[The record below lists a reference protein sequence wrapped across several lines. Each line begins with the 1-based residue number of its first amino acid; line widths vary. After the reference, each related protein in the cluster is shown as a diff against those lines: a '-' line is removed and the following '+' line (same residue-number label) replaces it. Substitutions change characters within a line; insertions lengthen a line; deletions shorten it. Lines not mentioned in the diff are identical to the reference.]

1 MDCNKNI
8 FTNINDEINMGY
20 NVIWIDDEWD
30 TRGKN
35 FIELCRLRHQILI
48 TPFKTRKDGIAA
60 LESNLKHW
68 DAVILDAKAYNNSE
82 NEEADTDGLYAAR
95 ERLIELRLQ
104 RYIPFFVL
112 TGQPDLMSEKSFEK
126 SVGKFYDKKKPDDV
140 NKLIYDIKDE
150 ASKSSRYQIRSM
162 YHDSVERLK
171 NISIEAC
178 EVVVD
183 ILEAMHYPEL
193 PFTPKL
199 YFNPLRQALEYIF
212 RTANKAGIIP
222 DDFFASGNVNLN
234 QCFMYIIGR
243 NAEIVGFRYGNQGER
258 IAPGYIHNMMSLIIN
273 LGNIKSHSQLSDDE
287 VQEAENKFL
296 NDGVS
301 SKNLVFSMALQ
312 LIEICAWM
320 NRYIAEHPNREE
332 NLRMCRKLENASQE
346 EIKEAVAN
354 VGIVERDEDGIFHI
368 GDKFCLYSKLV
379 QQNGWLGK
387 ELKIIRYDKNNNE
400 KTREKDP
407 YFAMNLQPLE
417 ENEENGSK

>member
-1 MDCNKNI
+1 
-8 FTNINDEINMGY
+8 MGY

-30 TRGKN
+30 TRGKK

-68 DAVILDAKAYNNSE
+68 DAVILDAKAFNNSE
-82 NEEADTDGLYAAR
+82 NEVADTDGLYAAR

-112 TGQPDLMSEKSFEK
+112 TGQPDLMNKKLFEK

-140 NKLIYDIKDE
+140 NKLISDIKDE
-150 ASKSSRYQIRSM
+150 ASKSSRHQIISM
-162 YHDSVERLK
+162 YHDSVDQLR
-171 NISIEAC
+171 NISIEAS
-178 EVVVD
+178 EIVVD

-212 RTANKAGIIP
+212 RTANRAGIIP
-222 DDFFASGNVNLN
+222 DDFFVSGNVNLN

-243 NAEIVGFRYGNQGER
+243 NAEILGFRYGNQGER
-258 IAPGYIHNMMSLIIN
+258 IAPGYIQNMMSLIIN
-273 LGNIKSHSQLSDDE
+273 LGNMNSHSQLSDAE
-287 VQEAENKFL
+287 VQEAENKL
-296 NDGVS
+296 LSDGMS
-301 SKNLVFSMALQ
+301 SKILVFSMALQ

-320 NRYIAEHPNREE
+320 NKYIAEHPNREE
-332 NLRMCRKLENASQE
+332 NLSKRRKLKSASQE
-346 EIKEAVAN
+346 ETKEAVAN
-354 VGIVERDEDGIFHI
+354 VGVVERDEDGIFHI
-368 GDKFCLYSKLV
+368 GDKFCLFSKLV

-387 ELKIIRYDKNNNE
+387 ELKIIKYDKNNNE
-400 KTREKDP
+400 RTSEKYP
-407 YFAMNLQPLE
+407 YFAMILQPLE
-417 ENEENGSK
+417 ENDEIGPI